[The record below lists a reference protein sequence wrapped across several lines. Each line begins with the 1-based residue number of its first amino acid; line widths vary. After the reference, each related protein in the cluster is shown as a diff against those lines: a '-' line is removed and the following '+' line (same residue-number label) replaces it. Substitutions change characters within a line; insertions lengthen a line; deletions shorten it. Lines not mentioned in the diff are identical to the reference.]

1 MSAIE
6 VLTLVGGIISGLALF
21 LYGMNVMSAGL
32 TKASGGKLEQFL
44 SGVTKNRLTAYL
56 FGVGVTALVQS
67 SSASTSIT
75 IGLVRAGL
83 MNLEQGRMDFIFNIV
98 YGNTG
103 LTDFTYKR
111 IARDRLY
118 AVLPPG
124 HPYSQLS
131 SIRRYD
137 LRDEPFLLTKYY
149 DDGSAIKYTNSKW
162 MSPSGVWVNNTG
174 IAPDVEV
181 KLPDILTSTY
191 ADFGEDESYA
201 PDSVSDRVAE
211 MEKCLQYLGY
221 DVDRTDGYFSD
232 AAEAALLQFASD
244 HELESDGTLNQMMY
258 NALLTDVVSLWL
270 SDETRD
276 TQLMKGIELL
286 NGSEDTAAVR
296 QRSARC

>member
-1 MSAIE
+1 MPEAEAGDPI
-6 VLTLVGGIISGLALF
+6 VILLDALE
-21 LYGMNVMSAGL
+21 
-32 TKASGGKLEQFL
+32 KASADPEIKNFVIDISNNQGGSVDLVVAAQSLLLGSSENAIPVENTLTGQKIAL
-44 SGVTKNRLTAYL
+44 SYDVDRNFNGAFDDADDKVHY
-56 FGVGVTALVQS
+56 
-67 SSASTSIT
+67 
-75 IGLVRAGL
+75 
-83 MNLEQGRMDFIFNIV
+83 DF
-98 YGNTG
+98 
-103 LTDFTYKR
+103 R
-111 IARDRLY
+111 Y
-118 AVLPPG
+118 AVLVSDSTFSCG
-124 HPYSQLS
+124 NLFASVMKDHGVLILGERSGGGTCAIQNMATADGFMYRIS
-131 SIRRYD
+131 SGRMRLINEAGEA
-137 LRDEPFLLTKYY
+137 LEE
-149 DDGSAIKYTNSKW
+149 
-162 MSPSGVWVNNTG
+162 G

-244 HELESDGTLNQMMY
+244 HELESDGTLNQTMY